1 MTISSKLAIDFVKR
15 NFGAFRFES
24 QPSWRHLTAYHL
36 RQAYVTVGCAD
47 LHLFALD
54 TGSTSCMMMSMP
66 KCLKPTTSTL
76 DEMLSKIER
85 DNIDMSDYLGNN
97 NVMVRVTTNRL
108 LVLEKL
114 MLRTGLLNPTPG
126 FSKTQQAQLNERIN
140 KLQEIANQ
148 QYNDWI
154 LQLNSLTGMVNS

>member
-1 MTISSKLAIDFVKR
+1 MTISSKLATDFVKR

-24 QPSWRHLTAYHL
+24 QPCWNRLTAYHL

-85 DNIDMSDYLGNN
+85 DNMDMSDYLEATAFECLIGFLYQTGQYG
-97 NVMVRVTTNRL
+97 RI
-108 LVLEKL
+108 LEL
-114 MLRTGLLNPTPG
+114 IGD
-126 FSKTQQAQLNERIN
+126 E
-140 KLQEIANQ
+140 
-148 QYNDWI
+148 
-154 LQLNSLTGMVNS
+154 LTRETL

>member
-1 MTISSKLAIDFVKR
+1 MTISTKLATDFVKR
-15 NFGAFRFES
+15 NFGAFRFDTNTRW
-24 QPSWRHLTAYHL
+24 QHLTAYGVC
-36 RQAYVTVGCAD
+36 RSYVSVGCAD

-76 DEMLSKIER
+76 DEMLRKIEH
-85 DNIDMSDYLGNN
+85 DNMDMSDYLGNN

-126 FSKTQQAQLNERIN
+126 FSKTQQALLNERIN
-140 KLQEIANQ
+140 QLEAVVNQ
-148 QYNDWI
+148 NYNNLI
-154 LQLNSLTGMVNS
+154 IQLNSLTGMVNS

>member
-1 MTISSKLAIDFVKR
+1 MTISSKLATDFVKR
-15 NFGAFRFES
+15 NFRAFRFES

-36 RQAYVTVGCAD
+36 RQAYITVGCAD

-66 KCLKPTTSTL
+66 KCLNPKTSTL

-85 DNIDMSDYLGNN
+85 DNMDMSDYLGNN

-108 LVLEKL
+108 QVLEKL
-114 MLRTGLLNPTPG
+114 MLRTGLLNPVVG
-126 FSKTQQAQLNERIN
+126 FSKKQQAQLNERIN

-148 QYNDWI
+148 NYNNLI
-154 LQLNSLTGMVNS
+154 LELNSLTGMVNS